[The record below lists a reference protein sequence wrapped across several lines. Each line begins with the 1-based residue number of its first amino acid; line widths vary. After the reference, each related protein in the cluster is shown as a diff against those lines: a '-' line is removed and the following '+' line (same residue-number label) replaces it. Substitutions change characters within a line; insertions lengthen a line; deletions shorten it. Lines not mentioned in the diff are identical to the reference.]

1 MKRIGKAA
9 LVLVFCLPVL
19 SGPAVA
25 HHSFAMFDQTKITAL
40 KNVTVVRFEW
50 TNPHVF
56 VVVKSG
62 GTTYTLEGSSP
73 AQLKRVGWK
82 FNMLKVGD
90 RIAVAFNPLRSGKPG
105 GSLKFVTLLD
115 GRKLEAG

>member
-1 MKRIGKAA
+1 MKKIGEAALA
-9 LVLVFCLPVL
+9 LVLCLPAF

-25 HHSFAMFDQTKITAL
+25 HHSFAMFDQTKITKL

-50 TNPHVF
+50 TNQHVF
-56 VVVKSG
+56 VVVQSG

-73 AQLKRVGWK
+73 AQLKRTGWK
-82 FNMLKVGD
+82 FNMLQAGE
-90 RIAVAFNPLRSGKPG
+90 RIDVAFNPLRSGKPG
-105 GSLKFVTLLD
+105 GSLKLVTLSD